1 MLESLFTEH
10 LRETAS
16 KRTYYNYRCVHRDFL
31 KRKIVKQ
38 ESFNAH
44 FTDVN
49 HNGGNDWEV

>member
-49 HNGGNDWEV
+49 HNGGNAWEV